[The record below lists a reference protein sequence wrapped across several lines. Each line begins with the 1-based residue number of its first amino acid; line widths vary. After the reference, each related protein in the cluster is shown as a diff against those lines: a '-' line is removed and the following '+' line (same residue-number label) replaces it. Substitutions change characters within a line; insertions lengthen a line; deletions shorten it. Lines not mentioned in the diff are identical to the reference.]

1 MNSRQKLQVYAALAA
16 SMAVWG
22 LSFLVTKQV
31 VDVLPVSTLLA
42 MRFLLAVVFLG
53 VWTVARGELRLP
65 KRDLLMLAALAVL
78 SPVGYFL
85 FETYGVARTQASHAS
100 VIVAVIPAVVFILA
114 MIFRQEKFAWR
125 KAWGILLAYAG
136 VILVI
141 GLGSTE
147 AGASVLGDVLVLG
160 AVACASVRTLLAK
173 RILQKVTPLQL
184 TFYQFLFSLIVFLPL
199 AAADGFSWAEQITG
213 PILFGVLFL
222 GLFCSAL
229 AFLGMH
235 YALVHLPASGVSVA
249 ANFVPVVT
257 LAAEIAVYGAV
268 PSAAKLVGMVMV
280 IGGMVLAQAAKRDG
294 GAPAERLLP
303 GRVGG

>member
-1 MNSRQKLQVYAALAA
+1 MNSRQKVQVYAALAA
-16 SMAVWG
+16 SMGVWG
-22 LSFLVTKQV
+22 ISFLVTKQV
-31 VDVLPVSTLLA
+31 VDVLPVSTLLS
-42 MRFLLAVVFLG
+42 MRFLLAVIFLG
-53 VWTVARGELRLP
+53 VWAVARGELRVP

-85 FETYGVARTQASHAS
+85 FETHGVARTQASHAS

-114 MIFRQEKFAWR
+114 MLFRQEKFSWR
-125 KAWGILLAYAG
+125 KALGIAVAYAG

-141 GLGSTE
+141 GLGTSE

-160 AVACASVRTLLAK
+160 AVACASVRTLFAK
-173 RILQKVTPLQL
+173 QILQKVTPLQL
-184 TFYQFLFSLIVFLPL
+184 TFYQFLFSLVVFLPL
-199 AAADGFSWAEQITG
+199 AAADGFDWTARVTG
-213 PILFGVLFL
+213 SVLLGVLFL

-257 LAAEIAVYGAV
+257 LAAEIALYGTV
-268 PSAAKLVGMVMV
+268 PSAAKVVGMAMV
-280 IGGMVLAQAAKRDG
+280 IGGMVLAQAVKRDK
-294 GAPAERLLP
+294 GAADEQLLP